1 MLGGLVDILHGPI
14 KVAYMDFVAVWI
26 TGWASMGKTPL
37 KFVHGPGVVAVPIH
51 EANGRDANFAGI
63 ANMLNVLLLA
73 TPGEPFHGFSGLVD
87 GVAPTTDGFTGDAV
101 RDHTVHA

>member
-1 MLGGLVDILHGPI
+1 
-14 KVAYMDFVAVWI
+14 
-26 TGWASMGKTPL
+26 MGEAPL

-63 ANMLNVLLLA
+63 ASMLNGLFLA
-73 TPGEPFHGFSGLVD
+73 TPGEPFQGDAGLVD

-101 RDHTVHA
+101 RDHPVHA